1 MRLQKQL
8 LLSTTPFEFG
18 MQIPPPRSVRVCRL
32 LPVTLSVAQPA
43 TPDESML
50 RGCEWR
56 TVPCSDHA
64 NKTVNAIRRIV
75 EVMSV
80 KHNEEK
86 DKILLQLGDPT
97 LTGALNTHAVIKNA
111 VVESLK
117 SKTVDG
123 YAPAVGMEKVRYVRR
138 ICSWR

>member
-1 MRLQKQL
+1 M
-8 LLSTTPFEFG
+8 
-18 MQIPPPRSVRVCRL
+18 
-32 LPVTLSVAQPA
+32 
-43 TPDESML
+43 
-50 RGCEWR
+50 
-56 TVPCSDHA
+56 PCSDHA

-97 LTGALNTHAVIKNA
+97 LTGALDTHEIIKNA

-117 SKTVDG
+117 DKTVDG
-123 YAPAVGMEKVRYVRR
+123 FAPAVGMEKVRRVLQ
-138 ICSWR
+138 